1 MGARWPFN
9 HAVSDTAC
17 MSAIDRRFHVVI
29 TVYPCACGHAA
40 GDRMWGRVLRTITS
54 ANAIT
59 DAPGGINAD
68 HYSNRRLDSGE

>member
-1 MGARWPFN
+1 
-9 HAVSDTAC
+9 
-17 MSAIDRRFHVVI
+17 
-29 TVYPCACGHAA
+29 
-40 GDRMWGRVLRTITS
+40 MWGRVLRTITS